1 MKSPFAAL
9 LKEARARTGHLNEEE
24 TEAFERLLE
33 LGHRPPEELVA
44 WLLLDPYQS
53 DLFRWE
59 ADFSGLMPSL
69 AQVAAEPWLE
79 DQGKLTT
86 SLHSMVEH
94 GSEGSRAHEPRLE
107 ELLKRGAN
115 PNAVNSDGVPVLGV
129 TERQWAADL
138 LLAAGANPLLS
149 TNGKNVCRLL
159 WRRGDLI
166 DQPTRLQQW
175 ENSLSKA
182 QGEER
187 TQLLFALVE
196 TGQHVLMHRMK
207 SAWGLSDTDL
217 DGLVLNGASSDNAPM
232 RDWGWTGWLA
242 FHSLAGLSSSVVH
255 ELSASL
261 DRLRDRVLDLP
272 PFDQMWVEVA
282 RHAQQA
288 VADPW
293 SDDGAFK
300 IRLKPNT
307 ELVDSVFKHTP
318 AIDVRPW
325 ALSQTDLPLR
335 EGGLT
340 RSEPFRSWL
349 CEGLVKAFKSSPA
362 QELSGAC
369 HRLNEFLL
377 EEASGNERMDRSNY
391 RSLRGHVLK
400 HALAK
405 PPEANDPRMK
415 TVLLALMSSLEQ
427 ASVIDRPNLPDLGAG
442 GGMALPGSFENWVMA
457 DWHTAQ
463 WDQEFK
469 GAVKDL
475 RDRIRPDLIRQQ
487 FGGASPSSKAQSWLG
502 TWDQLKARLN
512 ESLLEE
518 SFATHAVPSRS
529 KPRF

>member
-9 LKEARARTGHLNEEE
+9 LKEARARTGHLTEEE

-53 DLFRWE
+53 DLFRWD
-59 ADFSGLMPSL
+59 ADFAGLMPSL
-69 AQVAAEPWLE
+69 AQVSTEPWLNE
-79 DQGKLTT
+79 QGKITT

-94 GSEGSRAHEPRLE
+94 GSEGSRAHETRLE

-115 PNAVNSDGVPVLGV
+115 PNAVNSDGVPVMGV

-149 TNGKNVCRLL
+149 TNGKSVCRLL
-159 WRRGDLI
+159 WHRGELI
-166 DQPTRLQQW
+166 DQPARLQQW
-175 ENSLSKA
+175 ESSLSKA

-196 TGQHVLMHRMK
+196 TGQNVLMHRMK
-207 SAWGLSDTDL
+207 NAWGLNDTDL
-217 DGLVLNGASSDNAPM
+217 DGLALRGASSDNAPL
-232 RDWGWTGWLA
+232 RDWGWTAWLA
-242 FHSLAGLSSSVVH
+242 FHSLSGLSPSVVQ

-272 PFDQMWVEVA
+272 PFDQMWIDVA
-282 RHAQQA
+282 RHAQRA

-293 SDDGAFK
+293 SQDGAFK

-307 ELVDSVFKHTP
+307 ELIASVFKHTP
-318 AIDVRPW
+318 TIDVKPW
-325 ALSQTDLPLR
+325 ALSQTDLPIR

-340 RSEPFRSWL
+340 RREPFRSWL
-349 CEGLVKAFKSSPA
+349 CEGMVEAFKSPCSS
-362 QELSGAC
+362 ELNGAC
-369 HRLNEFLL
+369 HWLRAFLL
-377 EEASGNERMDRSNY
+377 EEVSGSERMDRSNY

-405 PPEANDPRMK
+405 PPEANDPRVQ

-427 ASVIDRPNLPDLGAG
+427 ASLIDRPNLPDLGAG
-442 GGMALPGSFENWVMA
+442 SGMALPGSFKNWVFA
-457 DWHTAQ
+457 EWHVDQ
-463 WDQEFK
+463 WDREFK
-469 GAVKDL
+469 DVMGGL
-475 RDRIRPDLIRQQ
+475 REQIRPDIIQSH
-487 FGGASPSSKAQSWLG
+487 FGNADPSKRERSWLG
-502 TWDQLKARLN
+502 AWDQFKARLS

-518 SFATHAVPSRS
+518 SFGAHALPSRP
-529 KPRF
+529 KPRM